1 MHFFCCGKRVLRI
14 RPRKCCSAKL
24 PPLDPSGTTFHRRT
38 QLRVTWGQEVPA
50 LASSCVGVFLP
61 HEGLFSLQH
70 TSTNALKMTSLNE
83 SLIKGLDC
91 KRNTVGGTKLL

>member
-1 MHFFCCGKRVLRI
+1 MFWEKSVKEESGPGMCCL
-14 RPRKCCSAKL
+14 AKM
-24 PPLDPSGTTFHRRT
+24 PPLGPSGITFHRKA
-38 QLRVTWGQEVPA
+38 QLRVTWGEEVPA

-70 TSTNALKMTSLNE
+70 TSANALKMTSLNE

-91 KRNTVGGTKLL
+91 KRNTAGGAKLL